1 MVVPLRTQDAREL
14 RRLARPRWQ
23 RRVLAW
29 TLPVAASVV
38 TGLHVSVVGPSVCTV
53 REPCRPDLLGSV
65 AFALLFTAAVS
76 GLVFP
81 RLATWFAS
89 GFVACLVVSER
100 LLQPSLVSPAWLY
113 VVDAGLVGL
122 CVLLARVDR
131 HRPPTDRARQWLAGV
146 RRERPP
152 AVDLPRRPG
161 RVWRG
166 AGWVLASAAAA
177 GLVWGWYAQQRTD
190 ARQRVATRVAADVTA
205 HIDQFTVEVH
215 LPSETVRIGVLEAA
229 NYPVGER
236 MELYVDDRGL
246 RQPVSEPYDATPWGF
261 LGVFLAGIA
270 FAFRLRGVERE
281 IGLGGCSPSSS
292 RSPRSGRCR
301 VLGWSPCT
309 PVTHVRARRPSSA
322 IPTGPAV
329 HRDEDHGRLTFT
341 GADLEAGLH
350 AASLYGTPAPGHW
363 CVVVVDGRPVVPTR
377 PISARSVVAPPYGH
391 HLDAGVEDMEPPRL
405 ADLPLRAEEVAT
417 LRPDDRAPTP
427 VRSGRVSQS
436 GRRLRRG
443 RGASTLSWS
452 RPVGSCRTCPMAWP
466 CFSPVPP
473 WPPRVRCPGGCSCGP
488 GSFGMTA
495 ESPHSTRSVRAASS
509 GTWSATSSMT
519 GTPSPST
526 RQTADVA
533 IGAGPLFGMF
543 GRRDRGAEELAH
555 ALRHARSAALAGD
568 RGRSGPD
575 RDGREDD
582 LPHLDPPRRPA
593 GLYVLWL
600 SGTPLLAWTLQVFS
614 TG

>member
-1 MVVPLRTQDAREL
+1 M
-14 RRLARPRWQ
+14 
-23 RRVLAW
+23 LAW

-38 TGLHVSVVGPSVCTV
+38 TGLHIWAVGTSVCTV
-53 REPCRPDLLGSV
+53 RDPCRPDLLGSV
-65 AFALLFTAAVS
+65 AFALLFAAALS

-100 LLQPSLVSPAWLY
+100 LLRPTLVSPAWLY

-131 HRPPTDRARQWLAGV
+131 HRPPTDVARQWLAGV

-161 RVWRG
+161 RLWRG

-246 RQPVSEPYDATPWGF
+246 RQPVSEPYDATPWTF
-261 LGVFLAGIA
+261 LGVFLAGVA
-270 FAFRLRGVERE
+270 FALRLRGVERE
-281 IGLGGCSPSSS
+281 IGL
-292 RSPRSGRCR
+292 RR
-301 VLGWSPCT
+301 LLT
-309 PVTHVRARRPSSA
+309 EQQPVTEVWALPGVGVVAVYAGDARPGEPA
-322 IPTGPAV
+322 VIEIPTRPAV

-391 HLDAGVEDMEPPRL
+391 RLDAGVEDLGRRVWPICPCGPR
-405 ADLPLRAEEVAT
+405 RW
-417 LRPDDRAPTP
+417 RRCGRMIGRRRP
-427 VRSGRVSQS
+427 VRSGRMCAVRSPAMS
-436 GRRLRRG
+436 WPRRLH
-443 RGASTLSWS
+443 LSWS

-495 ESPHSTRSVRAASS
+495 VSPHSTRSVRAASS
-509 GTWSATSSMT
+509 GAWSATSSMT

-526 RQTADVA
+526 RQTAA
-533 IGAGPLFGMF
+533 SPSAPAPCSGMF

-555 ALRHARSAALAGD
+555 ALRHARSAALADD
-568 RGRSGPD
+568 RGRYASD